1 MLSVKY
7 DIHAPI
13 EEVRISLSENDK
25 IVADERFD
33 TSKGYPRIHIKE
45 KGEKINIKCEFCGRN
60 RKDNA
65 FLEGTYLIGRFF
77 EKEGVTTLKGII
89 LTAPIYHSILILL
102 FAFFIY
108 KCISLG
114 GISIVPFCLVIF
126 SVFMFY
132 DEFRKQKI
140 IKRYVYRAFKN
151 TFLRYSDKEK
161 SERG

>member
-1 MLSVKY
+1 MQFVNY

-13 EEVRISLSENDK
+13 DEVRSSLADNDK
-25 IVADERFD
+25 IVKDEGFD
-33 TSKGYPRIHIKE
+33 TTKGYPRIHLKE
-45 KGEKINIKCEFCGRN
+45 KEEKIKITCEFCGRA

-65 FLEGTYLIGRFF
+65 FLEGTYFVGKFYQ
-77 EKEGVTTLKGII
+77 KDDVTTIKGII
-89 LTAPIYHSILILL
+89 LTAPIYHTVLALL

-132 DEFRKQKI
+132 DEFRKQGI
-140 IKRYVYRAFKN
+140 IKRYIFRAFKN
-151 TFLRYSDKEK
+151 TYLRFNKEK
-161 SERG
+161 SERK